1 MGNMRVL
8 PWVKL
13 AMSVAALVAVVA
25 AAFLV
30 VHSRNDSD
38 DLDEYFLRDAKAMQE
53 MGLPVYWLGTEFS
66 VGDLVFRGPSGVAF
80 GGEVEGGGIYMEYG
94 ASLEGNDELLGS
106 VTMMDVTVYG
116 RDAWD
121 RVENDIR
128 NPKIPGEPRPVTHRT
143 VSVKGREAD
152 LISLPLDT
160 RPVNQLWLIVD
171 MGDAVVVAV
180 AASGGTLY
188 PGGPDSDPFIND
200 PDLFVQ
206 VMQDLRPYPQ

>member
-1 MGNMRVL
+1 L
-8 PWVKL
+8 KL
-13 AMSVAALVAVVA
+13 STSVALLIAVVAVV
-25 AAFLV
+25 FYI
-30 VHSRNDSD
+30 SRRAGDGEGD
-38 DLDEYFLRDAKAMQE
+38 MDEYFLRDAKAMQE

-66 VGDLVFRGPSGVAF
+66 VGDLVFRGPSGVEF

-106 VTMMDVTVYG
+106 VTMMDVTIYG

-121 RVENDIR
+121 RAENDIR